1 MKIATFNMN
10 NVNKRLANLLAWLGS
25 AKPDVVRL
33 QELKAADREFS
44 KAAIEKAG
52 YSAVWRGQKSWN
64 GVAILACGSEPIVT
78 RAELRVISPVF
89 LFVSA

>member
-1 MKIATFNMN
+1 MAGLSRSSTS
-10 NVNKRLANLLAWLGS
+10 G
-25 AKPDVVRL
+25 VRW
-33 QELKAADREFS
+33 A
-44 KAAIEKAG
+44 
-52 YSAVWRGQKSWN
+52 AVWRGQKSWN